1 VADALLDAIGGD
13 RKREPARE
21 RRTARQPELAQP
33 RTRKQPGED
42 IDDELERVPAA
53 DEAEDGTEWPEEK
66 AERPAREVRLRL
78 RLRLERVRIAPGFAQ
93 VLELMPDEPVVVE
106 RLQMI
111 AGRGFALCRPTARH
125 ELGAGMLHCGPRRR
139 DTTCEIER
147 DCERYEGC
155 AARSNSSKSGTSA
168 VS

>member
-13 RKREPARE
+13 RKRKPARE
-21 RRTARQPELAQP
+21 RRTAREPELTKP
-33 RTRKQPGED
+33 RARKQPGEN

-53 DEAEDGTEWPEEK
+53 DEAEEGAERPEQK
-66 AERPAREVRLRL
+66 AERPACEVRLRL
-78 RLRLERVRIAPGFAQ
+78 RLRLEGVRVAPGCAQ

-125 ELGAGMLHCGPRRR
+125 ELGADVPHCGPRRR
-139 DTTCEIER
+139 ETACEIEG